1 MRFFCKTVREDGSA
15 KYHFLCASSRFECLR
30 TLLKNR
36 TIPTSLWALPKI
48 SLHRDRPPN
57 RRQWH
62 VFFDALYTNLSRKA
76 SMISA
81 FKALQTKS
89 LSPMQKTLAT
99 AAVER
104 LQHGNYV
111 WTLFRPFAPILG
123 NGVITLL
130 RLAETGGYFAEGIG
144 RIRTLLALQTS
155 LHRKLKRALVYP
167 AFLLGIAVLFLLIV
181 SGFLLPQLQS
191 FLSQPSM
198 EADGFTNL
206 LFGLNARA
214 PMIAVGVFA
223 FALPTMMYLKFK
235 KHLSVASLLNLIGR
249 QWLTYGSFTG
259 NLSALLHQR
268 LPLLQALKLTFADVP
283 LKHITFEA
291 VRERLQ
297 KGQTLAKAVNGLPR
311 ELQRAIETAEAR
323 GDLPSVLQ
331 EYSRDCYQRYE
342 ECLLQVLK
350 WTEPLCIIAIVGLV
364 LLTIALMVQPLSQVF
379 RFVDWET
386 LR

>member
-1 MRFFCKTVREDGSA
+1 MWFFCKTAYNDGSA
-15 KYHFLCASSRFECLR
+15 KYQFLRAASRFECLR
-30 TLLKNR
+30 TLLQDK
-36 TIPTSLWALPKI
+36 TVPTYIVTLPKVFLR
-48 SLHRDRPPN
+48 SERPPN
-57 RRQWH
+57 RRQWY
-62 VFFDALYTNLSRKA
+62 VFFDALYKALSCKA
-76 SMISA
+76 SMIVA
-81 FKALQTKS
+81 FKALRTKS
-89 LSPMQKTLAT
+89 ITPMQKRLAT
-99 AAVER
+99 TAVER

-111 WTLFRPFAPILG
+111 WSLFQPFAPILG
-123 NGVITLL
+123 SGVMTLL
-130 RLAETGGYFAEGIG
+130 RLSETGGYFSEGIG

-167 AFLLGIAVLFLLIV
+167 AFLLGIAVLFMLIV
-181 SGFLLPQLQS
+181 SCFLLPQLQS

-206 LFGLNARA
+206 LFELNARA
-214 PMIAVGVFA
+214 PMIAVAIFA
-223 FALPTMMYLKFK
+223 FALPTVLYLKFK

-259 NLSALLHQR
+259 NLGALLNQR

-297 KGQTLAKAVNGLPR
+297 KGQTLACAVNGLPR

-350 WTEPLCIIAIVGLV
+350 WTEPLCIIMIVGLV

-379 RFVDWET
+379 RFVDWDSF
-386 LR
+386 